1 MFQQNIV
8 QIAAEN
14 CKIKL
19 AIIAKVWY
27 NREIEHERKIYMRRF
42 NCECFGKDAV
52 CNEDFGGKVTIFRE
66 HEDNSKGFDY
76 KFDVVICP
84 RCGEPTTVYE
94 EEE

>member
-1 MFQQNIV
+1 M
-8 QIAAEN
+8 
-14 CKIKL
+14 L
-19 AIIAKVWY
+19 ANMPKVWY
-27 NREIEHERKIYMRRF
+27 NVENEHERKIYMRRF

-52 CNEDFGGKVTIFRE
+52 CNEDFGGRVTIFRE
-66 HEDNSKGFDY
+66 HEGLDQRGSDY